1 MALIVMLAA
10 PFLMKSMLGSASL
23 RAANASRD
31 AAGVILTLAHATTVV
46 ALILGVAA
54 RTARSLIVEKQEEPL
69 ALYPGG
75 RRGLAAYDLW
85 GEVAATGLW
94 LLFFFYL
101 FYGALIYG
109 LATQPLLVLAMHL
122 LAHFLVQ
129 AALGA
134 LEQAL
139 ESRLFGELAE
149 RIDSATEA
157 VGRVLQDEV
166 RTEIEDW
173 IHLESQ
179 TVPPGLTATY
189 ERMLEVTVADTV
201 ERFTVSAVPSA
212 AVAVGAGAGSTVAVA
227 VLAKALAKKIMASAA
242 VKTVGKVGGGIWGRL
257 GGAAGGAAIGFFLG
271 PVGAVVGGV
280 AGGAAAWLAFDGA
293 VVNIDER
300 LHRGDLERELTALV
314 DEHKARVKSVTSTA
328 VDEVKLEALG
338 EVTPSELSNRD

>member
-1 MALIVMLAA
+1 
-10 PFLMKSMLGSASL
+10 MKWAY
-23 RAANASRD
+23 RT
-31 AAGVILTLAHATTVV
+31 ILTLISAT
-46 ALILGVAA
+46 
-54 RTARSLIVEKQEEPL
+54 
-69 ALYPGG
+69 
-75 RRGLAAYDLW
+75 
-85 GEVAATGLW
+85 
-94 LLFFFYL
+94 
-101 FYGALIYG
+101 
-109 LATQPLLVLAMHL
+109 LLVLIVAMVRQPRPQNDPHPQDQTSAEGEPSEPSEPSEAEPDPMPDEGL
-122 LAHFLVQ
+122 EPRAERQWGQFLERMRLEPLPQTNATIERQIDKAFAPVYERIPAFLDWHYSIVGQYTELGQ